1 MSEVIKKNEEF
12 IPHPVPQSISPK
24 PIDTYSYTL
33 GFTKGYNEGDSMI
46 AGWAFGFCGVL
57 AIIMAFIMLWN
68 HVSRLTE
75 VLERLQSGI
84 LEKLYKETTQS
95 SESKKI
101 VSFLL
106 PFVLMASLAGCAG
119 KQGNIGNMPP
129 VPLPPQSTA
138 STESSTPVATNTKA
152 AEKNTATQV
161 AEDEGQVITVTV
173 PAKLGAAPHKG
184 EPEELADLLEMKG
197 GDSKDITAVSL
208 MRPNAL
214 REAAQI
220 VTFQSAMAY
229 RYKQLLAETERHS
242 RILDT
247 AFDFSPLL
255 MTQDDALILPPVL
268 TRAGAS
274 MRIEDTKTATT
285 AQTSYELLA
294 PARYVSTVPNWRT
307 FLMADSFPAPEKPN
321 PAVMPKN
328 DKERLIWRAAVREA
342 WAQGLTEADQL
353 YADNVSRLVRE
364 YRGIMLYH
372 LLSAQHLLSQ
382 VNTASASLGM
392 KTSDNGNKLH
402 IGQKVYRITAPSA
415 FTVPE
420 EETPGTSSG
429 KKSTPKNKRN

>member
-1 MSEVIKKNEEF
+1 M
-12 IPHPVPQSISPK
+12 
-24 PIDTYSYTL
+24 TARTTL
-33 GFTKGYNEGDSMI
+33 T
-46 AGWAFGFCGVL
+46 VL
-57 AIIMAFIMLWN
+57 
-68 HVSRLTE
+68 
-75 VLERLQSGI
+75 
-84 LEKLYKETTQS
+84 
-95 SESKKI
+95 
-101 VSFLL
+101 LL
-106 PFVLMASLAGCAG
+106 FSLLSGCAARNG
-119 KQGNIGNMPP
+119 QNEPLPP
-129 VPLPPQSTA
+129 VPMPPQSTA
-138 STESSTPVATNTKA
+138 STESTPPAATKA
-152 AEKNTATQV
+152 KTVEKNDASQQS
-161 AEDEGQVITVTV
+161 EGEGQLFTVTV
-173 PAKLGAAPHKG
+173 PAKLGAAPRKG

-197 GDSKDITAVSL
+197 GDSKDSTAVSL

-214 REAAQI
+214 REAAQL

-229 RYKQLLAETERHS
+229 RYKQLLAETESHS

-342 WAQGLTEADQL
+342 WAQGLSEADQL

-382 VNTASASLGM
+382 VNTASASLGI

-420 EETPGTSSG
+420 EETSGTSSG
-429 KKSTPKNKRN
+429 KKSSPKNKRN

>member
-1 MSEVIKKNEEF
+1 MTVR
-12 IPHPVPQSISPK
+12 
-24 PIDTYSYTL
+24 TTL
-33 GFTKGYNEGDSMI
+33 T
-46 AGWAFGFCGVL
+46 
-57 AIIMAFIMLWN
+57 
-68 HVSRLTE
+68 
-75 VLERLQSGI
+75 
-84 LEKLYKETTQS
+84 
-95 SESKKI
+95 
-101 VSFLL
+101 LL
-106 PFVLMASLAGCAG
+106 LLFSLLSGCAARNG
-119 KQGNIGNMPP
+119 QNEPLPP
-129 VPLPPQSTA
+129 VPLPPQSTTA
-138 STESSTPVATNTKA
+138 ENTLQTSKEKTV
-152 AEKNTATQV
+152 EKNRLSQV
-161 AEDEGQVITVTV
+161 AEDEGQLITVTV

-184 EPEELADLLEMKG
+184 EPEELSDLLEMKG
-197 GDSKDITAVSL
+197 GDSKDSTAVSL

-214 REAAQI
+214 REAAQL

-229 RYKQLLAETERHS
+229 RYKQLLAETERHC

-274 MRIEDTKTATT
+274 MRIDDTKTATT

-307 FLMADSFPAPEKPN
+307 FLMADAFPAPEKPN

-342 WAQGLTEADQL
+342 WAQGLSEADQL

-382 VNTASASLGM
+382 VNTASASLGI

-420 EETPGTSSG
+420 EETSGTSSG
-429 KKSTPKNKRN
+429 KKSSPKNKRN

>member
-1 MSEVIKKNEEF
+1 MTVR
-12 IPHPVPQSISPK
+12 
-24 PIDTYSYTL
+24 TTL
-33 GFTKGYNEGDSMI
+33 T
-46 AGWAFGFCGVL
+46 
-57 AIIMAFIMLWN
+57 
-68 HVSRLTE
+68 
-75 VLERLQSGI
+75 
-84 LEKLYKETTQS
+84 
-95 SESKKI
+95 
-101 VSFLL
+101 LL
-106 PFVLMASLAGCAG
+106 LLFSLLSGCAARNG
-119 KQGNIGNMPP
+119 QNEPLPP
-129 VPLPPQSTA
+129 VPLPPQSTTA
-138 STESSTPVATNTKA
+138 ENTLQTSKEKTV
-152 AEKNTATQV
+152 EKNRLSQV
-161 AEDEGQVITVTV
+161 AEDEGQLITVTV

-184 EPEELADLLEMKG
+184 EPEELSDLLEMKG
-197 GDSKDITAVSL
+197 GDSKDSTAVSL

-214 REAAQI
+214 REAAQL

-229 RYKQLLAETERHS
+229 RYKQLLAETESHS

-328 DKERLIWRAAVREA
+328 YKERLIWRAAVREA
-342 WAQGLTEADQL
+342 WAQGLSEADQL

-382 VNTASASLGM
+382 VNTASASLGI

-420 EETPGTSSG
+420 EETSGTSSG
-429 KKSTPKNKRN
+429 KKSTLKNKRN

>member
-1 MSEVIKKNEEF
+1 M
-12 IPHPVPQSISPK
+12 
-24 PIDTYSYTL
+24 TARTTL
-33 GFTKGYNEGDSMI
+33 T
-46 AGWAFGFCGVL
+46 VL
-57 AIIMAFIMLWN
+57 
-68 HVSRLTE
+68 
-75 VLERLQSGI
+75 
-84 LEKLYKETTQS
+84 
-95 SESKKI
+95 
-101 VSFLL
+101 LL
-106 PFVLMASLAGCAG
+106 FSLLSGCAARNG
-119 KQGNIGNMPP
+119 QNEPLPP
-129 VPLPPQSTA
+129 VPMPPQSTA
-138 STESSTPVATNTKA
+138 STESTPPAATKA
-152 AEKNTATQV
+152 KTVEKNDASQQS
-161 AEDEGQVITVTV
+161 EGEGQLFTVTV
-173 PAKLGAAPHKG
+173 PAKLGAAPRKG

-197 GDSKDITAVSL
+197 GDSKDSTAVSL

-214 REAAQI
+214 REAAQL

-229 RYKQLLAETERHS
+229 RYKQLLTETERHS

-274 MRIEDTKTATT
+274 MRIEDAKTATT

-328 DKERLIWRAAVREA
+328 YKERLIWRAAVREA
-342 WAQGLTEADQL
+342 WAQGLSEADQL

-382 VNTASASLGM
+382 VNTASASLGI

-402 IGQKVYRITAPSA
+402 IGQKVYRITAPST

-420 EETPGTSSG
+420 EETSGISSG
-429 KKSTPKNKRN
+429 KKSSPKNKRN